1 MNNARRWSLILVIT
15 GLVLMIAGAIDP
27 LEGSL
32 LILPGAGLAALG
44 AYIGKSRHRAFLFY
58 SFALTAIGVGALFGV
73 SAVGGLGGST
83 GRSYWWALVC
93 LPYPIGWIMGIVGI
107 VRTLRERPP
116 VAEPEREAPR

>member
-1 MNNARRWSLILVIT
+1 MSKARRWSLILVIA
-15 GLVLMIAGAIDP
+15 GLVLMIVGAIDP

-32 LILPGAGLAALG
+32 VILPGTGLAALG

-58 SFALTAIGVGALFGV
+58 SFALTAIGVGALFAI
-73 SAVGGLGGST
+73 SAVGGFGGST

-93 LPYPIGWIMGIVGI
+93 LPYPVGWIMGIIGI

-116 VAEPEREAPR
+116 SPA